1 MAAPMIFWAVQS
13 CWRAA
18 EKIRRARKNQGPFVW
33 HVWHVL
39 QAFLR
44 ARLRSDVADKQTDEA
59 EQGCRA
65 EQVKCGLLC
74 GFV

>member
-1 MAAPMIFWAVQS
+1 MGLDGGTHDFLGSAKLLA
-13 CWRAA
+13 RG
-18 EKIRRARKNQGPFVW
+18 RKNQGPFVR

-59 EQGCRA
+59 EQGCRE